1 MPGSVDDPDTP
12 ENEAEPWIQYA
23 AYSQGVTSSPKG
35 GNMFYNGYFSNDGT
49 SGYDKYNAT
58 GDNTPDGILD
68 WNQEQNMTEYSY
80 NFSTLIH
87 EIGHSLGLKHPFEEF
102 STNSD
107 LYGNGDNIF
116 QDKYDQ
122 MRYSVMSYTD
132 NRDYNDA
139 SIKYDGTQLKL
150 PDGSKNRLATYY
162 TNALR
167 CYVTTRSLWSC

>member
-1 MPGSVDDPDTP
+1 
-12 ENEAEPWIQYA
+12 
-23 AYSQGVTSSPKG
+23 
-35 GNMFYNGYFSNDGT
+35 MFYNGYFSNDGT

-68 WNQEQNMTEYSY
+68 WNQEQNMSEYSY

-150 PDGSKNRLATYY
+150 PDDSKIDWQPITQCFTMLCPYKKFMVLLSRA
-162 TNALR
+162 R
-167 CYVTTRSLWSC
+167 K